1 MEKNNT
7 PVKEKEVLN
16 DYEATPV
23 PDSEHMSWLSQGA
36 VWIGASFCLA
46 AIQTGGIL
54 ANGLS
59 FGQSIIAILVGS
71 AILTVLAIFMGIVGA
86 QTHLAS
92 AMNSRFSLGIKG
104 SKIFGIVVA
113 FSLFGWFGFQADMF
127 GQTVV
132 TLLEGYLGIHTAP
145 QVVWTIIGGTAMM
158 ITAIVGYKGIKALS
172 NVAVPL
178 LFVLAMAALGI
189 TLARVPFASI
199 TSKGPVGVA
208 IPLTVGIASVVGNNA
223 VSVVI
228 VSDFTRYSKTRKDAI
243 RGCILGYFFG
253 YVPILLMGAIF
264 TYSFNNWNIVEV
276 MLGELNLGIV
286 AAIVLI
292 LAQWTTNDNNLY
304 SSVLGVANVLAGTRI
319 KYKRWLL
326 TLIVGIIS
334 IAFSAIGLVDHYLS
348 FLSILT
354 ATIPAMAGV
363 VISDFFFLNKND
375 YEFELIE
382 KKKLADWNW
391 SGIISWFL
399 AIFMGLCMTAAPT
412 GLGVPALVKLAGV
425 VPTPIVGVIVAFVCN
440 MVIYPLFNK
449 RAAKG

>member
-113 FSLFGWFGFQADMF
+113 FSLFGWFG
-127 GQTVV
+127 V
-132 TLLEGYLGIHTAP
+132 
-145 QVVWTIIGGTAMM
+145 
-158 ITAIVGYKGIKALS
+158 VGYKGIKALS

-363 VISDFFFLNKND
+363 VISDFFFLNKNG

>member
-145 QVVWTIIGGTAMM
+145 
-158 ITAIVGYKGIKALS
+158 
-172 NVAVPL
+172 P
-178 LFVLAMAALGI
+178 
-189 TLARVPFASI
+189 P
-199 TSKGPVGVA
+199 
-208 IPLTVGIASVVGNNA
+208 
-223 VSVVI
+223 
-228 VSDFTRYSKTRKDAI
+228 
-243 RGCILGYFFG
+243 
-253 YVPILLMGAIF
+253 
-264 TYSFNNWNIVEV
+264 
-276 MLGELNLGIV
+276 
-286 AAIVLI
+286 
-292 LAQWTTNDNNLY
+292 
-304 SSVLGVANVLAGTRI
+304 
-319 KYKRWLL
+319 
-326 TLIVGIIS
+326 
-334 IAFSAIGLVDHYLS
+334 
-348 FLSILT
+348 
-354 ATIPAMAGV
+354 
-363 VISDFFFLNKND
+363 
-375 YEFELIE
+375 
-382 KKKLADWNW
+382 
-391 SGIISWFL
+391 
-399 AIFMGLCMTAAPT
+399 
-412 GLGVPALVKLAGV
+412 
-425 VPTPIVGVIVAFVCN
+425 
-440 MVIYPLFNK
+440 
-449 RAAKG
+449 

>member
-1 MEKNNT
+1 MNER
-7 PVKEKEVLN
+7 VKLIRKQLGMTQEQLAQRLGIGK
-16 DYEATPV
+16 AA
-23 PDSEHMSWLSQGA
+23 LSM
-36 VWIGASFCLA
+36 IE
-46 AIQTGGIL
+46 TGK
-54 ANGLS
+54 AGLS
-59 FGQSIIAILVGS
+59 ARNRNILVQELNVNPEWLESGKGNMFN
-71 AILTVLAIFMGIVGA
+71 AEPDLTAYMHR
-86 QTHLAS
+86 TD
-92 AMNSRFSLGIKG
+92 NSLPLQSVPLYSI
-104 SKIFGIVVA
+104 
-113 FSLFGWFGFQADMF
+113 
-127 GQTVV
+127 
-132 TLLEGYLGIHTAP
+132 E
-145 QVVWTIIGGTAMM
+145 GTA
-158 ITAIVGYKGIKALS
+158 GL
-172 NVAVPL
+172 
-178 LFVLAMAALGI
+178 VL
-189 TLARVPFASI
+189 
-199 TSKGPVGVA
+199 
-208 IPLTVGIASVVGNNA
+208 GIASVVGNNA

-363 VISDFFFLNKND
+363 VISDFFFLNKNG

-440 MVIYPLFNK
+440 MVLYPLLNK